1 MPATLLLLQLHP
13 AAALIAFCEGDE
25 RNTHLPHLLSPI
37 FDRLLKPLKTEGEH
51 QSPREDVELFTD
63 GSCIN
68 NGTADAKC
76 GSGVWYGEDDPR
88 NQALRV
94 DLPEQSNNV
103 GELVAVL
110 AAVQRH
116 RGDKRL
122 RIVSDSQYAIDAITK
137 HAQLRLDEG
146 FINTAN
152 KKVIQALVGEL
163 MHTKASVL
171 TKKVKGHSGDV
182 GNDGADRLANEGAVK
197 PTPDPLDLSKAREVE
212 KMGAAVHALTQ
223 AMAYRAIQARS
234 APKPRRN
241 TERMIEKTRAVIDE
255 LTGVNPTRGAIWTSL
270 RRRKMATLTQKFCAY
285 AWRSLHEGYKLG
297 KYWDNIDALRDD
309 RMPCL
314 ECEAPVE
321 SMDHILRECRV
332 SGQELVWRLAKE
344 IWSET
349 GHEWPYITVETV
361 LGVGLLTV
369 KDADGKMRMAHRERG
384 RPLTATHGTRDK
396 KPSARG
402 RVWEESAER

>member
-1 MPATLLLLQLHP
+1 M
-13 AAALIAFCEGDE
+13 
-25 RNTHLPHLLSPI
+25 
-37 FDRLLKPLKTEGEH
+37 
-51 QSPREDVELFTD
+51 
-63 GSCIN
+63 
-68 NGTADAKC
+68 
-76 GSGVWYGEDDPR
+76 
-88 NQALRV
+88 
-94 DLPEQSNNV
+94 
-103 GELVAVL
+103 
-110 AAVQRH
+110 QRH

-122 RIVSDSQYAIDAITK
+122 RIVSDSQYAIDVITK
-137 HAQLRLDEG
+137 STQRLLDEG

-152 KKVIQALVGEL
+152 KQVVRALVGEL
-163 MHTKASVL
+163 MHTKALVL

-182 GNDGADRLANEGAVK
+182 GNDGADRLANEGAAK
-197 PTPDPLDLSKAREVE
+197 PTPDPVDLSKAKEVE

-223 AMAYRAIQARS
+223 ATAYRAIQARS

-241 TERMIEKTRAVIDE
+241 TERMLEKTRAVLEE
-255 LTGVNPTRGAIWTSL
+255 LTGVNPTSGAIWTSL

-297 KYWDNIDALRDD
+297 KYWDNIDALRED

-332 SGQELVWRLAKE
+332 SGQELVWNLAKE

-369 KDADGKMRMAHRERG
+369 KDENGKVLRG
-384 RPLTATHGTRDK
+384 RTRLLQILISECAHLIWCLRCEWRIGRGGDLTQLHTEPEIRNDQ
-396 KPSARG
+396 KPFARG
-402 RVWEESAER
+402 RE